1 MIMVVEKVGEAEAEE
16 DQRIAL
22 AHERTRAGREGEE
35 EEEEEAIEK
44 PGKRKWCR
52 AFVDSS
58 METRSEAGE

>member
-1 MIMVVEKVGEAEAEE
+1 MIMVVEKAGEAEAEE

-22 AHERTRAGREGEE
+22 AHERTRAGREGE